1 MGTKFTTIW
10 MDFDLDDSL
19 ICLPF
24 VSFVSFVS
32 FVPFV
37 SLVVFVCTGA

>member
-1 MGTKFTTIW
+1 MGTKDTMGTKFTTIW

-24 VSFVSFVS
+24 VSFV
-32 FVPFV
+32 PFV